1 MFRSVNGTLVALTET
16 EIQEVLTRR
25 ELAAQEEE
33 ARILEEQR
41 TEYMRLRQ
49 AEYPP
54 LGEQLDMMYHDQV
67 NGTNHWFELIESIKL
82 KYPKPDQGDGGL
94 SE

>member
-1 MFRSVNGTLVALTET
+1 MFKMVNGVRIPLTEE
-16 EIQEVLTRR
+16 EIQQVLWDR
-25 ELAAQEEE
+25 EQARLEEE
-33 ARILEEQR
+33 ARLLEEQR

-54 LGEQLDMMYHDQV
+54 LAEQMDMMYHDQV

-82 KYPKPDQGDGGL
+82 KYPKPNQDDGGL

>member
-1 MFRSVNGTLVALTET
+1 MHKYVNGVKIPLTEE
-16 EIQEVLTRR
+16 EIQQVLYDR
-25 ELAAQEEE
+25 EQDRIREEE
-33 ARILEEQR
+33 RILEEQR
-41 TEYMRLRQ
+41 TEYMRLRE

-54 LGEQLDMMYHDQV
+54 LAEQMDMMYHDQV

-82 KYPKPDQGDGGL
+82 KYPKPNQDDGGL